1 MKLAAPTTLTLLFM
15 FFVTNNVYASAGE
28 QNYSVQEV
36 ASGIFYHQ
44 GIHQDPDEKNIGAI
58 ANVGFIIGKDC
69 VAVIDSGGSY
79 IEGTLL
85 RQAIKQQ
92 TDLSICYVINTHVH
106 PDHTFGNAAFKE
118 DKPEYIGHEKLP
130 AAMQSRQDYFGRVF
144 KETLGAA
151 FTGTEFISP
160 SRTVKINEPITID
173 LGERLI
179 TLTAYTTSHTDHD
192 LTVFDQQ
199 SKTLWTG
206 DLLFI
211 DRIPVI
217 DGSILGWITLTT
229 QFQTM
234 DLSAVIPG
242 HGPAT
247 DNWRQA
253 FLNQLRYL
261 SILRDEIRV
270 IIADLGTIEE
280 ASKTVGLQ
288 EQEQWELFDNYHR
301 RNVTASF
308 VELEWE

>member
-1 MKLAAPTTLTLLFM
+1 MKLAYSITHVLLLM
-15 FFVTNNVYASAGE
+15 FSTSSAAYASADTPD
-28 QNYSVQEV
+28 YPVQEV
-36 ASGIFYHQ
+36 TNGIFYHQ
-44 GIHQDPDEKNIGAI
+44 GIHQDPNEENIGAI
-58 ANVGFIIGKDC
+58 ANVGFIIGSEC

-92 TDLSICYVINTHVH
+92 TELPICYVINTHVH
-106 PDHTFGNAAFKE
+106 PDHTFGNAAFKD

-130 AAMQSRQDYFGRVF
+130 AAMQARQDYFGRVF
-144 KETLGAA
+144 KETLGSA
-151 FTGTEFISP
+151 FTGTEFIAP
-160 SRTVKINEPITID
+160 SRTVNIDEPITID
-173 LGERLI
+173 LGDRLL

-211 DRIPVI
+211 ERTPVI
-217 DGSILGWITLTT
+217 DGSILGWIKLTS

-234 DLSAVIPG
+234 DLNTVIPG

-247 DNWRQA
+247 DNWQQA
-253 FLNQLRYL
+253 FVDQLRYF
-261 SILRDEIRV
+261 SVIRDEIRV
-270 IIADLGTIEE
+270 IIADLGTIEQ
-280 ASKTVGLQ
+280 ASETVGLQ
-288 EQEQWELFDNYHR
+288 EQQQWELFDNYHR